1 MKLFK
6 FLIVKLIV
14 TPIFYIMT
22 FPICG
27 LIALMDLGNGRTYK
41 QNLREVMGMG
51 GKKK

>member
-6 FLIVKLIV
+6 FILVRLVV

-27 LIALMDLGNGRTYK
+27 IIALMDWNNGRSFK
-41 QNLREVMGMG
+41 ENLREVMGVT
-51 GKKK
+51 KK